1 MSSSTRRFASGGRIG
16 RNRPL
21 AIDLG
26 GDDRE
31 EARELGRARHDRWG
45 GSKLA
50 TRPASGPG
58 PCEGLADQAIG
69 VPRFA
74 AIVSNLRSVS
84 RVPPHSD
91 TPNGVFFRPT
101 AEALRL
107 VAADGH
113 WLSPRTPRGRRAIRH
128 PNGC

>member
-1 MSSSTRRFASGGRIG
+1 MSGGASEG
-16 RNRPL
+16 TAPC
-21 AIDLG
+21 AVDLG

-58 PCEGLADQAIG
+58 PREGLADQAIG

-74 AIVSNLRSVS
+74 AIVSNLRCA
-84 RVPPHSD
+84 
-91 TPNGVFFRPT
+91 FRP
-101 AEALRL
+101 
-107 VAADGH
+107 
-113 WLSPRTPRGRRAIRH
+113 S
-128 PNGC
+128 